1 MKKLL
6 GILVLGLMICNTGN
20 AAKYGEGEL
29 KLSPSVVDNFIRYI
43 RGSGNKNP
51 SDFYVTLDGTGYTS
65 WYCAKGPSVCLEGDL
80 VQDILHCERRTG
92 KKCKKFALR
101 RIVKWKNGIN
111 PGKGKASKFNSKWT
125 DDQMRAKLTELGFLG
140 QSNSKVEKIDNNQ
153 EATDLSSELI
163 NDLRALKELYDEGVL
178 TKEEF
183 EKAKKA
189 ILNN

>member
-20 AAKYGEGEL
+20 TAKYGEGEL

-80 VQDILHCERRTG
+80 VQDILHCERRT
-92 KKCKKFALR
+92 KKN
-101 RIVKWKNGIN
+101 VK
-111 PGKGKASKFNSKWT
+111 S
-125 DDQMRAKLTELGFLG
+125 LH
-140 QSNSKVEKIDNNQ
+140 
-153 EATDLSSELI
+153 
-163 NDLRALKELYDEGVL
+163 
-178 TKEEF
+178 
-183 EKAKKA
+183 
-189 ILNN
+189 

>member
-43 RGSGNKNP
+43 RGSGNQNP
-51 SDFYVTLDGTGYTS
+51 SDFYVTLDGTGYIS
-65 WYCAKGPSVCLEGDL
+65 WYCAKGPSVCSEGDL
-80 VQDILHCERRTG
+80 VQDILHCERRTE

-125 DDQMRAKLTELGFLG
+125 DDQMKAKLTELGFLG
-140 QSNSKVEKIDNNQ
+140 QSN
-153 EATDLSSELI
+153 
-163 NDLRALKELYDEGVL
+163 
-178 TKEEF
+178 
-183 EKAKKA
+183 
-189 ILNN
+189 